1 MTKQPQD
8 PHSEAPKLSRR
19 GAALAAIGAG
29 VAAALGTTATP
40 AEAALATLDE
50 NLALPVKYLTR
61 NGVRIAYVEKGS
73 GDKSMLLVHGMLG
86 SHHSMLHMVHHYAE
100 KYRVVAID
108 MRGHG
113 ESDKPKTTYDMKA
126 FSDDLVQVCRELRLN
141 KPVCVGHSFGGSA
154 VLHLAFHH
162 PDAVGGIVMLD
173 AGIRP
178 AKERAAE
185 LKAVYDDPDP
195 EALRKFLAERMLNPF
210 DPPELK
216 EQNAKRAYPPE
227 HVVES
232 MQQTVITYEAAD
244 DAASIKLP
252 GLFILATR
260 PFTDQATLKR
270 LGPNWLVGQVVASG
284 HSVHI
289 IVPDQV
295 YPMMDRF
302 LAVNKLA

>member
-1 MTKQPQD
+1 MTEKSQN
-8 PHSEAPKLSRR
+8 PHSRTPKLSRR
-19 GAALAAIGAG
+19 SLALTAIGAG
-29 VAAALGTTATP
+29 VAAALGSIPAP

-50 NLALPVKYLTR
+50 KLALPVRHLTR
-61 NGVRIAYVEKGS
+61 DGVRIAYVEKGS
-73 GDKSMLLVHGMLG
+73 GDKTMLLVHGMLG

-100 KYRVVAID
+100 KYRVVAVD

-113 ESDKPKTTYDMKA
+113 DSDKPKTSYGMKA
-126 FSDDLVQVCRELRLN
+126 FSDDLVHVCRELRLG

-162 PDAVGGIVMLD
+162 PEMVGGIVMLD

-195 EALRKFLAERMLNPF
+195 DALRKFLAERMLNPF
-210 DPPELK
+210 DPPELR
-216 EQNAKRAYPPE
+216 EQNARRMHPPE

-244 DAASIKLP
+244 DAAAIKLP
-252 GLFILATR
+252 ALFILATR

-284 HSVHI
+284 HSVHV
-289 IVPDQV
+289 IVPEQV
-295 YPMMDRF
+295 YPMIDRF
-302 LAVNKLA
+302 MAVNKLA

>member
-1 MTKQPQD
+1 MTETSQEVQP
-8 PHSEAPKLSRR
+8 PVPTLNRR
-19 GAALAAIGAG
+19 GAALAALGAG
-29 VAAALGTTATP
+29 VAAALGSPP
-40 AEAALATLDE
+40 AQAGLATLDE
-50 NLALPVKYLTR
+50 ALALPIKHLHR

-73 GDKSMLLVHGMLG
+73 GDKTMLLVHGMLG
-86 SHHSMLHMVHHYAE
+86 SHQSMLHMVHHYAL

-113 ESDKPKTTYDMKA
+113 DSDKPKTLYDMAA
-126 FSDDLVQVCRELRLN
+126 FSDDLVQVCRELRLA

-162 PDAVGGIVMLD
+162 PGMVGGIVLLD
-173 AGIRP
+173 SGIRP

-216 EQNAKRAYPPE
+216 DQNARRVHPPE

-232 MQQTVITYEAAD
+232 MQQTVISYEAAD
-244 DAASIKLP
+244 DAAAIKLP
-252 GLFILATR
+252 ALFILATR

-270 LGPNWLVGQVVASG
+270 LGTNWLIGQVVASG
-284 HSVHI
+284 HSVHV

-295 YPMMDRF
+295 YPMIDRF
-302 LAVNKLA
+302 MAVNGLA